1 MLSRLSH
8 LKLKTHLHFFGD
20 VIMVLVFILTA
31 SALLKD
37 YAARARAQAVNKT
50 RVVLSTNITYE
61 TKVIGSADRQPD
73 DSRQ

>member
-8 LKLKTHLHFFGD
+8 PKLKSHLHIFGD

-37 YAARARAQAVNKT
+37 YAARARAQAVSKT

-61 TKVIGSADRQPD
+61 TKLIGSSDRKHER
-73 DSRQ
+73 SHE